1 MKTLL
6 LSAGFCSFPAVV
18 GNRVCEA
25 RFAMIASPLLF
36 PQFSNIKRTSLLS
49 QRGGRGGRRIF
60 LSAIIGRVGNTCRR
74 VMSHF
79 YSELRMGSV
88 EVSAEAEGREE
99 APLALKNAN
108 ERSLNG
114 GS

>member
-1 MKTLL
+1 M
-6 LSAGFCSFPAVV
+6 
-18 GNRVCEA
+18 
-25 RFAMIASPLLF
+25 
-36 PQFSNIKRTSLLS
+36 
-49 QRGGRGGRRIF
+49 
-60 LSAIIGRVGNTCRR
+60 SAIIGRVGNTCRR